1 MAVSGFLFVSW
12 RIFQLVLL
20 IPIVG
25 MLSWFVHGYV
35 ESNQLTPNFI
45 LVLFIVSV
53 LALAWCFAT
62 LFNYLRARHDAF
74 FVALIDLGFVGA
86 LIGGIV
92 TMRAIS
98 NANCSSFSS
107 GSLYFDLGPFGYYGR
122 HSDSPWAVNINKT
135 CAMLKASWALAIIAT
150 LTFFVTFVSLL
161 SRKEPSQNSSLT
173 RSRSCSLSWSTATT
187 ATTTRLWS
195 SASTTLHATATAAPP
210 AEAAEAAVRAMAMT
224 IAHAA
229 LEAGASRGAANTTS
243 RRRRVARTR
252 KEKKTKS
259 RKKPSTYLFL
269 DIVIIRDAASL
280 TGRFIM
286 HKDYPDSPFTTGS
299 ETDDHTL
306 SLGRKERSTPSQTT
320 SRLYLAQT
328 IPPTKYHE
336 LQTNR
341 TPLNHTSFLPSLF
354 ITSSPLPSLNQNQ

>member
-1 MAVSGFLFVSW
+1 MAVSGFLFISW

-92 TMRAIS
+92 TLRGIS

-122 HSDSPWAVNINKT
+122 QSDSPWSVNVNKT

-150 LTFFVTFVSLL
+150 LTFFVTFVSFAILG
-161 SRKEPSQNSSLT
+161 KNEPPAQNVSLT
-173 RSRSCSLSWSTATT
+173 RLRSSSPSSSTATT
-187 ATTTRLWS
+187 KTTTKWS
-195 SASTTLHATATAAPP
+195 SSANTTRPATATAAQPV
-210 AEAAEAAVRAMAMT
+210 AAVVPVVAAAVRT
-224 IAHAA
+224 TTTPAHAA
-229 LEAGASRGAANTTS
+229 RAAAGASRGAVSTTS
-243 RRRRVARTR
+243 R
-252 KEKKTKS
+252 KT
-259 RKKPSTYLFL
+259 
-269 DIVIIRDAASL
+269 
-280 TGRFIM
+280 
-286 HKDYPDSPFTTGS
+286 TTN
-299 ETDDHTL
+299 
-306 SLGRKERSTPSQTT
+306 
-320 SRLYLAQT
+320 A
-328 IPPTKYHE
+328 
-336 LQTNR
+336 
-341 TPLNHTSFLPSLF
+341 
-354 ITSSPLPSLNQNQ
+354 

>member
-1 MAVSGFLFVSW
+1 MAVSGFLFISW

-92 TMRAIS
+92 TLRGIS

-107 GSLYFDLGPFGYYGR
+107 GSLYVDLGPFGYYGR
-122 HSDSPWAVNINKT
+122 QSNSPWSVNVNKT

-150 LTFFVTFVSLL
+150 LTFFVTFVSLKPW
-161 SRKEPSQNSSLT
+161 KEPPAQNSSLIT
-173 RSRSCSLSWSTATT
+173 LRSSSPSSSTATT
-187 ATTTRLWS
+187 KTTTKWWS
-195 SASTTLHATATAAPP
+195 SASTTPPVTATAAQPV
-210 AEAAEAAVRAMAMT
+210 AAVVPAAAVAVRTTMTPARAAQ
-224 IAHAA
+224 AA
-229 LEAGASRGAANTTS
+229 GVSRGAANTTS
-243 RRRRVARTR
+243 R
-252 KEKKTKS
+252 
-259 RKKPSTYLFL
+259 
-269 DIVIIRDAASL
+269 
-280 TGRFIM
+280 
-286 HKDYPDSPFTTGS
+286 
-299 ETDDHTL
+299 
-306 SLGRKERSTPSQTT
+306 QTT
-320 SRLYLAQT
+320 NA
-328 IPPTKYHE
+328 
-336 LQTNR
+336 
-341 TPLNHTSFLPSLF
+341 
-354 ITSSPLPSLNQNQ
+354 

>member
-1 MAVSGFLFVSW
+1 MAVSGFLFISW

-92 TMRAIS
+92 TLRGIS

-107 GSLYFDLGPFGYYGR
+107 GSLYVDLGPFGYYGR
-122 HSDSPWAVNINKT
+122 QSNSPWSVNVNKT

-150 LTFFVTFVSLL
+150 LTFFVTFVSLI
-161 SRKEPSQNSSLT
+161 SRKEPPAQNSPLT
-173 RSRSCSLSWSTATT
+173 SFRSSSPSSSTATT
-187 ATTTRLWS
+187 KTTTKWWS
-195 SASTTLHATATAAPP
+195 SASTTLLVTATAAQPVAAVVP
-210 AEAAEAAVRAMAMT
+210 AVAAAVRTMT
-224 IAHAA
+224 SPAHAA
-229 LEAGASRGAANTTS
+229 RAAAGASRGAANTMS
-243 RRRRVARTR
+243 RGRRMHEAER
-252 KEKKTKS
+252 KKNQDQITKKTW
-259 RKKPSTYLFL
+259 TYLFFGHCYEGMRRLPL
-269 DIVIIRDAASL
+269 DAPSCI
-280 TGRFIM
+280 
-286 HKDYPDSPFTTGS
+286 KTT
-299 ETDDHTL
+299 
-306 SLGRKERSTPSQTT
+306 R
-320 SRLYLAQT
+320 
-328 IPPTKYHE
+328 IPPLHDRLRE
-336 LQTNR
+336 MND
-341 TPLNHTSFLPSLF
+341 HTSF
-354 ITSSPLPSLNQNQ
+354 IGKNMIETKAVSSSNYTPPPN

>member
-25 MLSWFVHGYV
+25 MLAWFVHGYV

-62 LFNYLRARHDAF
+62 LFNYLRARHDAL

-92 TMRAIS
+92 TLRGIS

-122 HSDSPWAVNINKT
+122 QSDSPWAVNISKT

-150 LTFFVTFVSLL
+150 LTFFVTFVSLVP
-161 SRKEPSQNSSLT
+161 RKEHLAEFLT
-173 RSRSCSLSWSTATT
+173 NKTPQLLALLVHRNHKNDDKVVVKREYHTSRHSHRRSASRSRGT
-187 ATTTRLWS
+187 
-195 SASTTLHATATAAPP
+195 
-210 AEAAEAAVRAMAMT
+210 
-224 IAHAA
+224 
-229 LEAGASRGAANTTS
+229 SRGGSRSHYDDHRPRSSGGRSQS
-243 RRRRVARTR
+243 RRRQYYV
-252 KEKKTKS
+252 
-259 RKKPSTYLFL
+259 
-269 DIVIIRDAASL
+269 
-280 TGRFIM
+280 
-286 HKDYPDSPFTTGS
+286 
-299 ETDDHTL
+299 
-306 SLGRKERSTPSQTT
+306 
-320 SRLYLAQT
+320 
-328 IPPTKYHE
+328 
-336 LQTNR
+336 
-341 TPLNHTSFLPSLF
+341 
-354 ITSSPLPSLNQNQ
+354 

>member
-1 MAVSGFLFVSW
+1 MAVSGFLFISW

-92 TMRAIS
+92 TLRGIS

-122 HSDSPWAVNINKT
+122 QSDSPWSVNVNKT

-150 LTFFVTFVSLL
+150 LTFFVTFVSFDIYLG
-161 SRKEPSQNSSLT
+161 KNHPQQNSSLT
-173 RSRSCSLSWSTATT
+173 FS
-187 ATTTRLWS
+187 S
-195 SASTTLHATATAAPP
+195 SAPRPP
-210 AEAAEAAVRAMAMT
+210 RPPQPQKRRQSSRQAR
-224 IAHAA
+224 IPHFPPQPPPLSQSQPWYQPWRQSFA
-229 LEAGASRGAANTTS
+229 LRRPPPTQLGWRQEPVESPPVLRLG
-243 RRRRVARTR
+243 RRRRMHES
-252 KEKKTKS
+252 EKKTQS
-259 RKKPSTYLFL
+259 HEKKN
-269 DIVIIRDAASL
+269 
-280 TGRFIM
+280 GRISFFGHLVSGM
-286 HKDYPDSPFTTGS
+286 RR
-299 ETDDHTL
+299 L
-306 SLGRKERSTPSQTT
+306 SLDAPSCIKTT
-320 SRLYLAQT
+320 Q
-328 IPPTKYHE
+328 IPPT
-336 LQTNR
+336 
-341 TPLNHTSFLPSLF
+341 SLPA
-354 ITSSPLPSLNQNQ
+354 